1 MRTTHLASLTLI
13 SALLLACS
21 SNPAKPTPVPKPVI
35 SEAEKETVAHTTEE
49 AAEPEVQPEPAPEAE
64 PEPEPK
70 PEPTVEEN
78 QERGSF
84 IAEGKA
90 SFYGGKF
97 HGRKTAS
104 GAIFNQ
110 HAMTAAH
117 PTLPFGTR
125 VRVTHVR
132 NGRSVVVTIND
143 RGPFVKTRIIDVSRA
158 AAEQLGMVQQGVAH
172 VRVERLP

>member
-35 SEAEKETVAHTTEE
+35 SEAEKATVAQTTEE

-64 PEPEPK
+64 PI
-70 PEPTVEEN
+70 VEES

-84 IAEGKA
+84 IAEGNA

-104 GAIFNQ
+104 GAIFNK

-117 PTLPFGTR
+117 RNLPFGTR
-125 VRVTHVR
+125 VRVTHVH

-143 RGPFVKTRIIDVSRA
+143 RGPFIKSRIIDVSRA
-158 AAEQLGMVQQGVAH
+158 AAEQLGMVQQGVAR
-172 VRVERLP
+172 VRLERLH

>member
-35 SEAEKETVAHTTEE
+35 SEAEKATVAETTEE

-64 PEPEPK
+64 PI
-70 PEPTVEEN
+70 VEES

-84 IAEGKA
+84 IAEGNA

-104 GAIFNQ
+104 GAIFNK

-117 PTLPFGTR
+117 RNLPFGTR
-125 VRVTHVR
+125 VRVTHVH

-143 RGPFVKTRIIDVSRA
+143 RGPFIKSRIIDVSRA
-158 AAEQLGMVQQGVAH
+158 AAEQLGMVQQGVAR
-172 VRVERLP
+172 VRIERLP